1 MSRTDLEIL
10 SFVTLRVH
18 GSRMVDTYVEA
29 TRFTVD
35 GDDRVVHY
43 AIDGDAAEELLF
55 SVIRWH
61 HAEKLI
67 AKYEWYEALSG
78 FVTVL
83 QRPRRHEYD
92 DVDLDHWQPDADLAV
107 LDRAEAPGV
116 GHEFWLDDFPVSAS
130 FTVVPREEFDQ
141 AMRPVSNG

>member
-18 GSRMVDTYVEA
+18 GNRMVDTYVEA

-35 GDDRVVHY
+35 GDDRVHY

-55 SVIRWH
+55 SIVRWH
-61 HAEKLI
+61 HALRLA
-67 AKYEWYEALSG
+67 AKYEWYEALTG

-83 QRPRRHEYD
+83 QRPGWGEFD
-92 DVDLDHWQPDADLAV
+92 EIDLDHWQPDTDLAV

-116 GHEFWLDDFPVSAS
+116 GHEFWLEDMPTSAS
-130 FTVVPREEFDQ
+130 FTVVPREEFDL